1 MAIRGL
7 VFVLAKIPARLTGIA
22 KGRFYMTDKLL
33 VLTTTGSDTEA
44 RKIAD
49 ALVERRLA
57 ACVNIVPKIRSV
69 YRWKGKVETAEEF
82 LLVIKT
88 TRSQEQDVQS
98 AIRELHSYELP
109 ECIVVSIEGG
119 SKEYLNWITESV
131 S

>member
-7 VFVLAKIPARLTGIA
+7 VFVLTEIPARLTGIA

-33 VLTTTGSDTEA
+33 VLTTTGSVAEA
-44 RKIAD
+44 QKIAH

-57 ACVNIVPKIRSV
+57 ACVNIVPRIQSI
-69 YRWKGKVETAEEF
+69 YRWEGKVETAEEF

-88 TRSQEQDVQS
+88 MRSHEQDVQS

-109 ECIVVSIEGG
+109 ECIAVSIDSG
-119 SKEYLNWITESV
+119 SEEYLNWIVESV